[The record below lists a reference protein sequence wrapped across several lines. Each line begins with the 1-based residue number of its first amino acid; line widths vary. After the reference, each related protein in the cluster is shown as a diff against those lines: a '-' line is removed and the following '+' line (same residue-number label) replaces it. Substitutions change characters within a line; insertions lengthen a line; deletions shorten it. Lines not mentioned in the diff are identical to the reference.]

1 MRLPLFLL
9 SLACS
14 ALAAAQIAPRP
25 VPPSDKTVPVGARL
39 QITALGEGVQIYTC
53 TRKSDV
59 LAWTYQAPE
68 ARLLDPA
75 THAQLGTHGA
85 GPMWKWKDGSA
96 ISGKVIV
103 SQAALEPNSAPWLLL
118 AASPL
123 GEQKGMLSTVIYVRR
138 SETSGGLAP
147 ASGCDDAHEGQLV
160 RTPYHAL
167 YTFYSGDT
175 PTVQTR

>member
-1 MRLPLFLL
+1 MNTL
-9 SLACS
+9 
-14 ALAAAQIAPRP
+14 AQIAPRP

-39 QITALGEGVQIYTC
+39 QITARGEGVQIYTC
-53 TRKSDV
+53 TRKNNA
-59 LAWTYQAPE
+59 LAWIFQAPE
-68 ARLLDPA
+68 AKLLDPA

-85 GPMWKWKDGSA
+85 GPMWKWNDGSA
-96 ISGKVIV
+96 IAGKVLV
-103 SQAALEPNSAPWLLL
+103 SQAALEPNSVPWLLL

-123 GEQKGMLSTVIYVRR
+123 GEQRGMLSTIIYVRR

-147 ASGCDDAHEGQLV
+147 TGGCDDAHEGQST

-175 PTVQTR
+175 PTVQMH